1 MDTSILIPNP
11 SYQAGPFER
20 YVQELCRQYVTAQL
34 QEINME
40 NVPGQPGKNERFLT
54 KREAASLIGK
64 GEKMIDNYRKKG
76 LPAHMFGRTPLFL
89 ESELISFL
97 ETYIRNCHIEK

>member
-11 SYQAGPFER
+11 SYQAGLFER

-34 QEINME
+34 QKINME

-76 LPAHMFGRTPLFL
+76 LPAHMFGRTPMFL

-97 ETYIRNCHIEK
+97 ETYIRNSHIEK

>member
-1 MDTSILIPNP
+1 MDTSILIPETL
-11 SYQAGPFER
+11 YQTGPFER

-40 NVPGQPGKNERFLT
+40 NIPGLTGKRFLT

-76 LPAHMFGRTPLFL
+76 LPAHMFGRTPMFL

-97 ETYIRNCHIEK
+97 ETYIRKSNIEK

>member
-1 MDTSILIPNP
+1 
-11 SYQAGPFER
+11 
-20 YVQELCRQYVTAQL
+20 
-34 QEINME
+34 ME

-76 LPAHMFGRTPLFL
+76 LPAHMFGRTPMFL

-97 ETYIRNCHIEK
+97 ETYIRKSHIEK

>member
-1 MDTSILIPNP
+1 MDTSILIPDT
-11 SYQAGPFER
+11 SFQAGPFER

-40 NVPGQPGKNERFLT
+40 NIPGLTGNNERFLT

-76 LPAHMFGRTPLFL
+76 LPAHMFGRTPMFL
-89 ESELISFL
+89 ESELISFM
-97 ETYIRNCHIEK
+97 ETYIRKSHIEK

>member
-34 QEINME
+34 QEINTE
-40 NVPGQPGKNERFLT
+40 NIPG
-54 KREAASLIGK
+54 
-64 GEKMIDNYRKKG
+64 
-76 LPAHMFGRTPLFL
+76 
-89 ESELISFL
+89 
-97 ETYIRNCHIEK
+97 

>member
-1 MDTSILIPNP
+1 MDTSILIPDT
-11 SYQAGPFER
+11 SYQTVPFER
-20 YVQELCRQYVTAQL
+20 YVQKLCRQYVTAQL

-76 LPAHMFGRTPLFL
+76 LPAHMFGRTPMFL